1 MQEYIYTKTDL
12 KRIGNKV
19 LKQIENGLSEG
30 LTNEN
35 SLLNYIN
42 KNKYLI
48 EKIGELKDGVGGCD
62 QILYSTDAVPTN
74 LRVTKKDVSN
84 CDIRSISVED
94 ANISVNMNLIPNTDI
109 VENVEVDIS
118 VYCKIVDA
126 YGYEENE
133 TVYLN
138 IGEISAA

>member
-12 KRIGNKV
+12 KRIASRV
-19 LKQIENGLSEG
+19 LKQIEKGFSEG
-30 LTNEN
+30 ITNED

-42 KNKYLI
+42 RNKYLLD
-48 EKIGELKDGVGGCD
+48 KVGKLKDGMGGCD
-62 QILYSTDAVPTN
+62 QIFYSTNSVPTN
-74 LRVTKKDVSN
+74 LRITKKDIFN
-84 CDIRSISVED
+84 CDIKSISVED
-94 ANISVNMNLIPNTDI
+94 ASIGVNMNLIPNTDI

-118 VYCKIVDA
+118 VYCKIVDT

-133 TVYLN
+133 TIYLN

>member
-30 LTNEN
+30 VINEN

-48 EKIGELKDGVGGCD
+48 DKIGRLKDGMGGCD
-62 QILYSTDAVPTN
+62 QILYSTNSVPTN
-74 LRVTKKDVSN
+74 LRITKKDISN

-94 ANISVNMNLIPNTDI
+94 ASVSVNMNLIPNTDI

-118 VYCKIVDA
+118 VYCKIVDT
-126 YGYEENE
+126 YGYEESE